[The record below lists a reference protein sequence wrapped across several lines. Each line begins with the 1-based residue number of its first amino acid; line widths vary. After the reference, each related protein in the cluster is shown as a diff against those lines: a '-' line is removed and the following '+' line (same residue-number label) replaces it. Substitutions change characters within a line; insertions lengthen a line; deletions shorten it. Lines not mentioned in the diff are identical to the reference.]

1 MTGSPADVGIGE
13 VELESIIRIH
23 RNRKN
28 GVPLVAQRVKNLTS
42 IHENV
47 GSISGLAHWVKDP
60 SSLWPWHIGWQLQL
74 QFEL

>member
-47 GSISGLAHWVKDP
+47 GLIPGLAQQIED
-60 SSLWPWHIGWQLQL
+60 LALLQAL
-74 QFEL
+74 V

>member
-1 MTGSPADVGIGE
+1 MISLVWEPLVYITVIHCCS
-13 VELESIIRIH
+13 SI
-23 RNRKN
+23 
-28 GVPLVAQRVKNLTS
+28 VAQRVKNLTS

-74 QFEL
+74 RFVP